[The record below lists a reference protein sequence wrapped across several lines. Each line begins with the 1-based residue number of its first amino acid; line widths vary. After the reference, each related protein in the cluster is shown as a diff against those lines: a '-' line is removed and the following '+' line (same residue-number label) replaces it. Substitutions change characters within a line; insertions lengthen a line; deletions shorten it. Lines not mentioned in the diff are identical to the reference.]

1 METQMEPRHEND
13 DTDDDLDA
21 DEMFNPDENYVK
33 SDSTLDDPSR
43 GMPKPEF
50 LGLILHT
57 CACWVKNSHNGKYK
71 QIVQIFNFGS
81 DTSRIESS
89 LACSLDAFALD
100 ENHRLYSDQQFLLSR
115 RVVRTTVRRN
125 TAVDDE
131 AAIRKPKPD
140 TPELTVE
147 ALVRSVRL
155 TSLPISDLSIKKFCE
170 WAKRTTGAKFVFV
183 VYMSESGVKTLGDL
197 LANHVLPIED
207 LLYGAT
213 YTANAE
219 YDTSL
224 TTTGIAGLPDL
235 TGLSG
240 LSGPNMSIA
249 HGLESAL
256 QNMSNSM
263 SSSGMW
269 NSLVNNSRTN
279 SMSCSIMSDV
289 TDSGATNQ
297 TNSRTYSKPNS
308 RPNSRPNSQPNSRT
322 NSRPTSKPES
332 RPNSRPESKPNSRPH
347 SNHNAGDLPLGAS
360 AGLSL
365 PSRPSSGE
373 HDSTTHSTPHEAR
386 PLSGLRDSCDQIKNI
401 LSETLISTKR
411 RSRESEKRASN
422 SSVHSNRST
431 GSANTEPRSNR

>member
-1 METQMEPRHEND
+1 MEPRYEND

-125 TAVDDE
+125 TAADDE

-207 LLYGAT
+207 LLYGAI
-213 YTANAE
+213 YTANTE
-219 YDTSL
+219 QDTSL
-224 TTTGIAGLPDL
+224 TTTGLAGLPDL
-235 TGLSG
+235 AGLSG

-269 NSLVNNSRTN
+269 NSLANNSRTN

-289 TDSGATNQ
+289 TNSVATNQ
-297 TNSRTYSKPNS
+297 TNSRTYS
-308 RPNSRPNSQPNSRT
+308 RPNSRS
-322 NSRPTSKPES
+322 NSRPTSRPES

-347 SNHNAGDLPLGAS
+347 SNNTVSDLPLGAS

-365 PSRPSSGE
+365 PRRPSSGD
-373 HDSTTHSTPHEAR
+373 HDSTPHDDR

-431 GSANTEPRSNR
+431 GSTNTEPRSNR

>member
-1 METQMEPRHEND
+1 MEPRYEND

-33 SDSTLDDPSR
+33 SDSTLDDPSH

-125 TAVDDE
+125 TAADDE

-207 LLYGAT
+207 LLYGAI
-213 YTANAE
+213 YTANTE
-219 YDTSL
+219 QDTSL
-224 TTTGIAGLPDL
+224 TTTGLAGLPDL
-235 TGLSG
+235 AGLSG

-269 NSLVNNSRTN
+269 NSLANNSRTN

-289 TDSGATNQ
+289 TNSVTTNQ
-297 TNSRTYSKPNS
+297 TNSRTYS
-308 RPNSRPNSQPNSRT
+308 RPNSRS
-322 NSRPTSKPES
+322 NSRPTSRPES

-347 SNHNAGDLPLGAS
+347 SNNTASDLPLGAS

-365 PSRPSSGE
+365 PRRPSSGD
-373 HDSTTHSTPHEAR
+373 HDSTPHDDR

-431 GSANTEPRSNR
+431 GSTNTEPRSNR

>member
-1 METQMEPRHEND
+1 MEPRYEND

-125 TAVDDE
+125 TAADDE

-207 LLYGAT
+207 LLYGAI
-213 YTANAE
+213 YTANTE
-219 YDTSL
+219 QDTSL
-224 TTTGIAGLPDL
+224 TTTGLAGLPDL
-235 TGLSG
+235 AGLSG

-269 NSLVNNSRTN
+269 NSLANNSRTN

-289 TDSGATNQ
+289 TNSVTTNQ
-297 TNSRTYSKPNS
+297 TNSRTYS
-308 RPNSRPNSQPNSRT
+308 RPNSRS
-322 NSRPTSKPES
+322 NSRPTSRPES

-347 SNHNAGDLPLGAS
+347 SNNTASDLPLGAS

-365 PSRPSSGE
+365 PRRPSSGD
-373 HDSTTHSTPHEAR
+373 HDSTPHDDR

-431 GSANTEPRSNR
+431 GSTNTEPRSNR

>member
-1 METQMEPRHEND
+1 MEPRHEND

-115 RVVRTTVRRN
+115 RVIRTTVRRN
-125 TAVDDE
+125 TAADDE

-183 VYMSESGVKTLGDL
+183 VYMSESGVKTLGEL

-213 YTANAE
+213 YTANTE
-219 YDTSL
+219 QDTSL
-224 TTTGIAGLPDL
+224 TTGLAGLPDL
-235 TGLSG
+235 AGLSG

-289 TDSGATNQ
+289 TNSIATNQ
-297 TNSRTYSKPNS
+297 TNSRTYS
-308 RPNSRPNSQPNSRT
+308 RPNSRS
-322 NSRPTSKPES
+322 NSRPTSRPES

-347 SNHNAGDLPLGAS
+347 SNNTASDLPLGAS

-365 PSRPSSGE
+365 PRRPSSGD
-373 HDSTTHSTPHEAR
+373 HDSTPHDAR

-431 GSANTEPRSNR
+431 GSTNTEPRANR

>member
-1 METQMEPRHEND
+1 
-13 DTDDDLDA
+13 
-21 DEMFNPDENYVK
+21 
-33 SDSTLDDPSR
+33 
-43 GMPKPEF
+43 MPKPEF

-125 TAVDDE
+125 TAADDE

-147 ALVRSVRL
+147 ALVRSIRL

-213 YTANAE
+213 YTANTE
-219 YDTSL
+219 QDTSL
-224 TTTGIAGLPDL
+224 TTTGLAGLPDL
-235 TGLSG
+235 AGLSG

-289 TDSGATNQ
+289 TNSIATNQ
-297 TNSRTYSKPNS
+297 TNSRTYS
-308 RPNSRPNSQPNSRT
+308 RPNSRSNSRS
-322 NSRPTSKPES
+322 NSRPTSRPES

-347 SNHNAGDLPLGAS
+347 SNTASDLPLGAS

-365 PSRPSSGE
+365 PRRPSSGD
-373 HDSTTHSTPHEAR
+373 HDSTPHDAR

-431 GSANTEPRSNR
+431 GSTNTEPRSNR

>member
-1 METQMEPRHEND
+1 MEPRYEND

-125 TAVDDE
+125 TAADDE

-207 LLYGAT
+207 LLYGAI
-213 YTANAE
+213 YTANTE
-219 YDTSL
+219 QDTSL
-224 TTTGIAGLPDL
+224 TTTGLAGLPDL
-235 TGLSG
+235 AGLSG

-269 NSLVNNSRTN
+269 NSLANNSRTN

-289 TDSGATNQ
+289 TNSVATNQ
-297 TNSRTYSKPNS
+297 TNSRTYS
-308 RPNSRPNSQPNSRT
+308 RPNSRS
-322 NSRPTSKPES
+322 NSRPTSRPES

-347 SNHNAGDLPLGAS
+347 SNNTASDLPLGAS

-365 PSRPSSGE
+365 PRRPSSGD
-373 HDSTTHSTPHEAR
+373 HDSTPHDDR

-431 GSANTEPRSNR
+431 GSTNTEPRSNR